1 MQTTTEIGLEP
12 EIGLER
18 ETEMPPVT
26 EYDPLQEFAAMGSIA
41 ETLKKLP
48 EEARGRVLEYM
59 MKLFAKDQLVVT
71 KAAAVNAGREEEEEE
86 EPPKTPQTQ
95 TFDDFPALFA
105 AAAAETR
112 MGTERALLAGYYL
125 QVVMGESDFDA
136 FNANRELRHVG
147 YEASNITRDFDN
159 LMSRTPAYMLQTKKL
174 GSTKQA
180 RKQYRLTHAGIK
192 AVEEMLKH

>member
-1 MQTTTEIGLEP
+1 MQAVTDQTTIDLDPEP
-12 EIGLER
+12 E
-18 ETEMPPVT
+18 TTAVT
-26 EYDPLQEFAAMGSIA
+26 DYDPSQEFAAMGSIA
-41 ETLKKLP
+41 ATLKKLP

-59 MKLFAKDQLVVT
+59 MKLFAKDQLIVT
-71 KAAAVNAGREEEEEE
+71 KPAPAREYDDPADEPTKTAA
-86 EPPKTPQTQ
+86 PQS
-95 TFDDFPALFA
+95 FADFPALFG

-112 MGTERALLAGYYL
+112 SGTERALLAGYYL

-136 FNANRELRHVG
+136 FNANKELRHVG

-159 LMSRTPAYMLQTKKL
+159 LMSRTPSLILQTKKL
-174 GSTKQA
+174 GNTKQA